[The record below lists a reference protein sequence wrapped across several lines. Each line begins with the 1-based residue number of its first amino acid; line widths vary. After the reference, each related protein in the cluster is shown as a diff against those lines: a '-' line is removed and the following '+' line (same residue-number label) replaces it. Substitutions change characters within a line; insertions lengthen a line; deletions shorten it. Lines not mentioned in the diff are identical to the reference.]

1 MSIMGDT
8 VQYVLAGIIVAVA
21 VVAVV
26 RSAMRAIKNKPT
38 ALTACA
44 GCKLQEFCNKPE
56 KNSAKKCADKV
67 AQVKKS
73 Q

>member
-1 MSIMGDT
+1 MST
-8 VQYVLAGIIVAVA
+8 ALQYVLAGIIVAAA
-21 VVAVV
+21 VFAAA
-26 RSAMRAIKNKPT
+26 RSIWRAANNRKT

-44 GCKLQEFCNKPE
+44 ACKLKDVCQKPE

>member
-1 MSIMGDT
+1 MMNDV
-8 VQYVLAGIIVAVA
+8 VQYVLAAVIVIAAVA
-21 VVAVV
+21 AVV
-26 RSAMRAIKNKPT
+26 RAIVLTVKGQRT

-44 GCKLQEFCNKPE
+44 GCKLKDVCQKPE
-56 KNSAKKCADKV
+56 KNSMKKCADKV

>member
-1 MSIMGDT
+1 MSA
-8 VQYVLAGIIVAVA
+8 VLQYVLTGIIVAAAALA
-21 VVAVV
+21 VVYSVV
-26 RSAMRAIKNKPT
+26 RSLRGRDT

-44 GCKLQEFCNKPE
+44 GCKLKDVCKKAE